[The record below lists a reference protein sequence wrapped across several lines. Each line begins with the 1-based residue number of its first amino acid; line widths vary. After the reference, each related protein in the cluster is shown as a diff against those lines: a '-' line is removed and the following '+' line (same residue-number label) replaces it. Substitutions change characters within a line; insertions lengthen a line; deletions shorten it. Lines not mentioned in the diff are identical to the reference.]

1 MKVQELLKVP
11 SPENRL
17 MLLQLGMNET
27 ARSLVVE
34 ALSHAENYP
43 LILKCLGAAHDFVGS
58 FCNPRVV
65 SDSVDSKFFAT
76 ATVWVIANYHQCI
89 FERTLTTDIV
99 LDDNVP
105 LTEAGEWMFRTGM
118 HPKFGSLLYS
128 HGLEYAE
135 HVRDCI
141 TDIIA
146 ANGAEAVRQY
156 ATAVES
162 RLAYISESDDLY
174 ARQENILLMRDKERL
189 DSLLSQ

>member
-1 MKVQELLKVP
+1 M
-11 SPENRL
+11 
-17 MLLQLGMNET
+17 
-27 ARSLVVE
+27 
-34 ALSHAENYP
+34 
-43 LILKCLGAAHDFVGS
+43 
-58 FCNPRVV
+58 

-89 FERTLTTDIV
+89 FERTLTT
-99 LDDNVP
+99 DNVP

-156 ATAVES
+156 ANAVES
-162 RLAYISESDDLY
+162 RLEYISESDDLY

-189 DSLLSQ
+189 VSVVK

>member
-1 MKVQELLKVP
+1 MKVYELPHDKFMP
-11 SPENRL
+11 
-17 MLLQLGMNET
+17 LLLGVCET
-27 ARSLVVE
+27 AIE
-34 ALSHAENYP
+34 ALSDTENYP
-43 LILKCLGAAHDFVGS
+43 KIVECLAKANDRLGG

-65 SDSVDSKFFAT
+65 SDSKFFAT
-76 ATVWVIANYHQCI
+76 ATVWVIANYHPCI

-105 LTEAGEWMFRTGM
+105 LTEAGERMFRAGM

-141 TDIIA
+141 IDIIA
-146 ANGAEAVRQY
+146 TNGA
-156 ATAVES
+156 ES
-162 RLAYISESDDLY
+162 RLAYISESDGLY
-174 ARQENILLMRDKERL
+174 ARQENILLVRDKERL

>member
-1 MKVQELLKVP
+1 MPLL
-11 SPENRL
+11 
-17 MLLQLGMNET
+17 LGVCET
-27 ARSLVVE
+27 AIE
-34 ALSHAENYP
+34 ALSDTENYP
-43 LILKCLGAAHDFVGS
+43 KIVECLAKANDRLGG

-65 SDSVDSKFFAT
+65 SDSKFFAT
-76 ATVWVIANYHQCI
+76 ATVWVIANYHPCI

-105 LTEAGEWMFRTGM
+105 LTEAGERMFRAGM

-141 TDIIA
+141 IDIIA
-146 ANGAEAVRQY
+146 TNGA
-156 ATAVES
+156 ES
-162 RLAYISESDDLY
+162 RLAYISESDGLY
-174 ARQENILLMRDKERL
+174 ARQENILLVRDKERL

>member
-1 MKVQELLKVP
+1 MKVP

-43 LILKCLGAAHDFVGS
+43 LILKYLAKANDRLGG

-65 SDSVDSKFFAT
+65 SDS
-76 ATVWVIANYHQCI
+76 ATVWVIANYHPCI

-105 LTEAGEWMFRTGM
+105 LTEAGERMFRAGM

-141 TDIIA
+141 IDIIA
-146 ANGAEAVRQY
+146 TNGAEAVRQY

-162 RLAYISESDDLY
+162 RLAYISESDGLY
-174 ARQENILLMRDKERL
+174 ARQENILLVRDKERL

>member
-1 MKVQELLKVP
+1 MKVYELLKELP
-11 SPENRL
+11 HDKFMP
-17 MLLQLGMNET
+17 LLLGVCET
-27 ARSLVVE
+27 ARSVAIE
-34 ALSHAENYP
+34 ALSDTENYP
-43 LILKCLGAAHDFVGS
+43 KIVECLAKANDRLGG

-65 SDSVDSKFFAT
+65 SDSADSKFFAT
-76 ATVWVIANYHQCI
+76 ATVWVIANYHPCI

-105 LTEAGEWMFRTGM
+105 LTEAGERMFRAGM
-118 HPKFGSLLYS
+118 HPKFRSLLYS

-141 TDIIA
+141 IDIIA
-146 ANGAEAVRQY
+146 TNGAEAVRQY

-162 RLAYISESDDLY
+162 RLAYISKSDDLY

>member
-1 MKVQELLKVP
+1 MTN
-11 SPENRL
+11 SCHCC
-17 MLLQLGMNET
+17 LGCET
-27 ARSLVVE
+27 ARSVAIE
-34 ALSHAENYP
+34 ALSDTENYP
-43 LILKCLGAAHDFVGS
+43 KIVECLAKANDRLGG

-65 SDSVDSKFFAT
+65 SDSADSKFFAT
-76 ATVWVIANYHQCI
+76 ATVWVMANYHPCI

-105 LTEAGEWMFRTGM
+105 LTEAGERMFRAGM

-141 TDIIA
+141 IDIIA
-146 ANGAEAVRQY
+146 TNGAEAVRQY

-162 RLAYISESDDLY
+162 RLAYISESDGLY
-174 ARQENILLMRDKERL
+174 ARQENILLVRDKERL
-189 DSLLSQ
+189 DTLLAQ

>member
-1 MKVQELLKVP
+1 MKVYELPHDKFMP
-11 SPENRL
+11 
-17 MLLQLGMNET
+17 LLLGACET
-27 ARSLVVE
+27 AIE
-34 ALSHAENYP
+34 ALSNTENYP
-43 LILKCLGAAHDFVGS
+43 KIVECLAKANDRLGG

-65 SDSVDSKFFAT
+65 SDSKFFAT

-89 FERTLTTDIV
+89 FERTLT
-99 LDDNVP
+99 
-105 LTEAGEWMFRTGM
+105 TGM

-146 ANGAEAVRQY
+146 ANGAN
-156 ATAVES
+156 AVES
-162 RLAYISESDDLY
+162 RLEYISDDLY

-189 DSLLSQ
+189 VSVVK

>member
-1 MKVQELLKVP
+1 MPLL
-11 SPENRL
+11 
-17 MLLQLGMNET
+17 LGACET
-27 ARSLVVE
+27 ARSVAIE
-34 ALSHAENYP
+34 ALSNTENYP
-43 LILKCLGAAHDFVGS
+43 KIVECLAKANDRLGG

-65 SDSVDSKFFAT
+65 SDSKFFAT
-76 ATVWVIANYHQCI
+76 ATVWVIANYHLCI

-105 LTEAGEWMFRTGM
+105 LTEAGERMFRAGM

-141 TDIIA
+141 IDIIA
-146 ANGAEAVRQY
+146 TNGAEAVRQY

-162 RLAYISESDDLY
+162 RLAYISDDLY

>member
-1 MKVQELLKVP
+1 M
-11 SPENRL
+11 
-17 MLLQLGMNET
+17 
-27 ARSLVVE
+27 
-34 ALSHAENYP
+34 
-43 LILKCLGAAHDFVGS
+43 
-58 FCNPRVV
+58 
-65 SDSVDSKFFAT
+65 
-76 ATVWVIANYHQCI
+76 
-89 FERTLTTDIV
+89 TTDIV

-156 ATAVES
+156 ANAVES
-162 RLAYISESDDLY
+162 RLEYISESDDLY

>member
-1 MKVQELLKVP
+1 MTN
-11 SPENRL
+11 SCHCC
-17 MLLQLGMNET
+17 LGCET
-27 ARSLVVE
+27 ARSVAIE
-34 ALSHAENYP
+34 ALSDTENYP
-43 LILKCLGAAHDFVGS
+43 KIVECLAKANDRLGG

-65 SDSVDSKFFAT
+65 SDSADSKFFAT
-76 ATVWVIANYHQCI
+76 ATVWVIANYHPCI

-105 LTEAGEWMFRTGM
+105 LTEAGERMFRAGM

-141 TDIIA
+141 IDIIA
-146 ANGAEAVRQY
+146 TNGAEAVRQY